1 MGNVRTA
8 AELMAYLNRD
18 ALEIARAFGLRFRA
32 LEPER
37 RNVRR
42 RYGICYADGTIKIRL
57 FHATTGRP
65 LRYSSLVDTLC
76 HELAHLRHF
85 DHGPRF
91 QAFYRRILGHARRQG
106 IYRPRAPLPAAARVP
121 APPLRRPETPAAV
134 PIQLALF

>member
-1 MGNVRTA
+1 MGDVRTA
-8 AELMAYLNRD
+8 AELMACLNRD
-18 ALEIARAFGLRFRA
+18 ALEIARAFGLRFRT

-91 QAFYRRILGHARRQG
+91 QAFYRRILGHARRRG
-106 IYRPRAPLPAAARVP
+106 IYRPSAPLPAAARVP
-121 APPLRRPETPAAV
+121 APPLRRPETPSTV
-134 PIQLALF
+134 PVQLALF